1 MGARK
6 GFGGRLRTL
15 REQRSL
21 TQKELAKKARLSQG
35 YMIRL
40 ETGPKA
46 NPSLDVLSRL
56 AKALKVP
63 AADLLG

>member
-1 MGARK
+1 MGAQK
-6 GFGGRLRTL
+6 KFGVRLRTL

-21 TQKELAKKARLSQG
+21 TQKALAKKARLSQG
-35 YMIRL
+35 YIIRL
-40 ETGPKA
+40 ETGTKA

-63 AADLLG
+63 VADLLG

>member
-1 MGARK
+1 M
-6 GFGGRLRTL
+6 RLRTL

-35 YMIRL
+35 YIIRL
-40 ETGPKA
+40 ETGTKA

>member
-1 MGARK
+1 MGAQK
-6 GFGGRLRTL
+6 GFGVRLRTL

-35 YMIRL
+35 YIIRL
-40 ETGPKA
+40 ETGTKA

>member
-1 MGARK
+1 MGIQK
-6 GFGGRLRTL
+6 GFGVRLRTL

-35 YMIRL
+35 YIIRL
-40 ETGPKA
+40 ETGTKA